1 MSFQLTI
8 YPISF
13 SGVTV
18 GTNPLAFAISEPHT
32 VVTPEHAIGTDVST
46 PPVVN
51 VVLELTFVDEVVAFS
66 TQALH
71 ATIFVDLAKGALG
84 VVLTDP
90 QVEIDWAV
98 GRRISND
105 VFRVQDSQLLPLLQA
120 LGKGFPIVQ
129 CGNQSRIVLWLCFEL
144 VNQFLGQ
151 VRSRVRPER

>member
-1 MSFQLTI
+1 MPETHIDEAPVNSF
-8 YPISF
+8 
-13 SGVTV
+13 
-18 GTNPLAFAISEPHT
+18 AA
-32 VVTPEHAIGTDVST
+32 DVPAPSM
-46 PPVVN
+46 VN
-51 VVLELTFVDEVVAFS
+51 IVLELTLVDEVVAFS

-98 GRRISND
+98 SRRISND

-144 VNQFLGQ
+144 INQFLGQ